1 MTQPRGSDTRALKT
15 NRIARPVIATL
26 LTLSY
31 AVFGGCCGALPGVVA
46 RKTVLAPTPGAG
58 LEDLGPALAALFIG
72 VIGVLLGALVGVRF
86 ARRAL
91 RREGI
96 DSAAPTV
103 ATALLV
109 AVLILLLGALLG

>member
-1 MTQPRGSDTRALKT
+1 MTQARGSDTRAVEA

-26 LTLSY
+26 LTLAY
-31 AVFGGCCGALPGVVA
+31 AVFGGCCGALPGVIA
-46 RKTVLAPTPGAG
+46 RMTVLAPKPDAG

-72 VIGVLLGALVGVRF
+72 LIGLLLGALLGVGF

-91 RREGI
+91 RRRGI

-109 AVLILLLGALLG
+109 AVLVLLLAVLAG